1 MKLCDFGWSVN
12 LLRIEKRT
20 TFCGT
25 FEYMVPE
32 IVCEEKYDTGVD
44 IWALDILL
52 YEMLH
57 GYSPFSSNQYGEDE
71 YKVIFRNILKK
82 DYVIDD
88 KLNIINE
95 GIEIIHKLLQQKIM
109 MKEFLFLKCLFL
121 KNLKILKKKNEE
133 KKKKEEEEKLK
144 RERLINKANDSVDV
158 IFKESPEEIK
168 KEEKWKKY

>member
-1 MKLCDFGWSVN
+1 MKC
-12 LLRIEKRT
+12 
-20 TFCGT
+20 
-25 FEYMVPE
+25 
-32 IVCEEKYDTGVD
+32 
-44 IWALDILL
+44 
-52 YEMLH
+52 
-57 GYSPFSSNQYGEDE
+57 YSPFSSNQYGEDE

-133 KKKKEEEEKLK
+133 KKKKEVED
-144 RERLINKANDSVDV
+144 N
-158 IFKESPEEIK
+158 
-168 KEEKWKKY
+168 